1 MPDQPD
7 EARSNEKKALR
18 ETNIASVMTSTS
30 VHKHPTAFQSA
41 QLPILE
47 VALNV
52 ERMNEFLAPSLAP
65 LARAGAT
72 PRITY
77 AKLLAY
83 KQGNRGLIQY
93 EVAGIGSGDP
103 SLVFG
108 KLFPALNQAER
119 TYAIMRMLWDD
130 VFTDN
135 PRVGV
140 PRPLSV
146 LPELSMLV
154 YVPAEGQFLNE
165 VISGARAL
173 EAMELSGTW
182 LGTLHRH
189 QLPLDRRF
197 HIATEVVNLQAWA
210 SLIAQKYPD
219 EAETATKIASY
230 LRERAGELAFQTDVP
245 IHKDFHYG
253 HIVVDGGLKIIDFD
267 EMRLGDPNFDLAH
280 FCANLHLLAY
290 RHSDGPYTF
299 STLQRAFLNAYV
311 RETGWST
318 NERFVYF
325 YAYTCLKIAK
335 QLCTMRGLRPR
346 PEGEDQLRQV
356 QLMLQQGFGSVPP
369 DGAKKLSRTFA
380 TTISKSPLRH
390 SNDSSE
396 GNGET

>member
-7 EARSNEKKALR
+7 ESRPNEKKALR
-18 ETNIASVMTSTS
+18 ETSIASVMTSTS

-41 QLPILE
+41 QLPVLE

-52 ERMNEFLAPSLAP
+52 ERMNQFLALSLAP
-65 LARAGAT
+65 LTYAGGV

-93 EVAGIGSGDP
+93 EVSGIGP
-103 SLVFG
+103 SDRNLVFA

-119 TYAIMRMLWDD
+119 TYSIMRMLWDD
-130 VFTDN
+130 VFGAN
-135 PRVGV
+135 PHVGV

-165 VISGARAL
+165 VIGGARAL

-189 QLPLDRRF
+189 RLPLERQF

-210 SLIAQKYPD
+210 SLIGQKYPD
-219 EAETATKIASY
+219 EAETVHKIAGY
-230 LRERAGELAFQTDVP
+230 LRERAGDLAFQTDTP

-253 HIVVDGGLKIIDFD
+253 HIVVDDGLKIIDFD
-267 EMRLGDPNFDLAH
+267 EMRLGEPNFDLAH

-290 RHSDGPYTF
+290 RNSDGPYTF
-299 STLQRAFLNAYV
+299 SALQRAFLSAYA
-311 RETGWST
+311 RETGWTT

-346 PEGEDQLRQV
+346 PEGAEQLRQV
-356 QLMLQQGFGSVPP
+356 RLMLQQGIGSVPP

-380 TTISKSPLRH
+380 TTIGNPALPH
-390 SNDSSE
+390 PDDPSE
-396 GNGET
+396 DKG